1 MTSERFK
8 SHTRE
13 MLIAVLI
20 GLAIVAILHDLGW
33 R

>member
-13 MLIAVLI
+13 ILLVSLI
-20 GLAIVAILHDLGW
+20 GMALVAILHDLGW